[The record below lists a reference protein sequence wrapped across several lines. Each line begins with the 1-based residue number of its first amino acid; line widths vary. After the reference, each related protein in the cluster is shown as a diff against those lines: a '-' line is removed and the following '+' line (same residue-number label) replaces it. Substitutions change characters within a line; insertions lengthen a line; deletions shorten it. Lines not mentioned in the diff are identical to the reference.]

1 VETPFNNN
9 NNNKKH
15 EITRII
21 KTVKKSG
28 AELDYK
34 EKFQPITEL
43 KKKRYT
49 IRTGGV
55 SLLTSSGGCEGKR
68 AT

>member
-1 VETPFNNN
+1 METPFNNN
-9 NNNKKH
+9 NNNNKKY

-28 AELDYK
+28 AELDYE

-43 KKKRYT
+43 KKKNATRY
-49 IRTGGV
+49 GLEV
-55 SLLTSSGGCEGKR
+55 
-68 AT
+68 